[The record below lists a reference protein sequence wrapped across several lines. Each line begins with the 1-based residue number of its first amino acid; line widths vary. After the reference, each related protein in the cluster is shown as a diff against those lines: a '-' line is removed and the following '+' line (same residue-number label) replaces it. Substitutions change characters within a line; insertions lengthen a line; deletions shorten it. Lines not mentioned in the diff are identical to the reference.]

1 MEYFVLFFCF
11 AITLHNIEEA
21 IWLPEWSKGVSKFHK
36 AVTPNEFYFAVIVI
50 TSLAYLSSFYY
61 LIFPQSHIVKW
72 VFTGFLGSMII
83 NAIFPHLLLT
93 IIMRKYAP
101 GLATGILL
109 NIPISSFIIQY
120 MLAND
125 MLSIKELIIST
136 VVVGAVLL
144 LLIPVLF
151 KIGGRISPVSK
162 F

>member
-11 AITLHNIEEA
+11 AITLHNIEET
-21 IWLPEWSKGVSKFHK
+21 IWLPEWSKGASKFHK
-36 AVTPNEFYFAVIVI
+36 AVKSNEFYFAIIVI

-61 LIFPQSHIVKW
+61 LIFPQSDIVKW
-72 VFTGFLGSMII
+72 VFTGFLGSMIF

-93 IIMRKYAP
+93 IIMRKYAL

-109 NIPISSFIIQY
+109 NIPINSFIIQY

-125 MLSIKELIIST
+125 MFSIKELIIST

-144 LLIPVLF
+144 SFIPVLF
-151 KIGGRISPVSK
+151 KIGDRISPISK
-162 F
+162 L